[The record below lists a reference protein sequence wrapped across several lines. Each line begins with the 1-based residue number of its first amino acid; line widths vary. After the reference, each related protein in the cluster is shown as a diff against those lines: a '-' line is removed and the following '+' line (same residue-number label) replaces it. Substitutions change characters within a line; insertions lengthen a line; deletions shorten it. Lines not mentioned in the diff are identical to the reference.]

1 MLEVSI
7 TALERVIEEDRAPA
21 GQAEPDGDTAP
32 A

>member
-7 TALERVIEEDRAPA
+7 TALERVIEEDHAPAGDRAPA
-21 GQAEPDGDTAP
+21 GESTP